1 VETTRTWHDPISS
14 DAVPKTAEHK
24 HKDEVYKPN
33 ILGTKRQ
40 KRGRQTCHLGAQDK
54 GT

>member
-1 VETTRTWHDPISS
+1 LETTCTWHDSSSS

-24 HKDEVYKPN
+24 HKDEEYKPN
-33 ILGTKRQ
+33 NLRTKGR
-40 KRGRQTCHLGAQDK
+40 KKGRQTCHLGAQNK